1 MEVDPLPDI
10 DSEDLDILPISEQ
23 EWKDLMEEF
32 ECPDIQIEL
41 IEPEGISKFFGNF
54 DPENS
59 DTEQILPSLNPDE
72 GSTVTSKV
80 SEVSRSIQIYDNYRF
95 FKNDSLILEKQ
106 RHPGRRTYFTGW
118 PYKKSHKAIKEKG

>member
-106 RHPGRRTYFTGW
+106 RHPGRRTYFTG
-118 PYKKSHKAIKEKG
+118 